1 MRKIDQAHILSGV
14 DELVLERDSGECAR
28 ERLRAVR
35 LRVEVYGVLFDLID
49 AEVLASQFLF
59 DSLHKG
65 IVLHCPEQRITA
77 DTRKRKQQKGD
88 DTQFKKKKKK
98 RARRMFHSF
107 GKKKKKDGLM

>member
-1 MRKIDQAHILSGV
+1 M
-14 DELVLERDSGECAR
+14 LERDSGECAR

-65 IVLHCPEQRITA
+65 IVLRRSEQRITA
-77 DTRKRKQQKGD
+77 DTKRKQQKGD
-88 DTQFKKKKKK
+88 DT
-98 RARRMFHSF
+98 
-107 GKKKKKDGLM
+107 

>member
-1 MRKIDQAHILSGV
+1 M
-14 DELVLERDSGECAR
+14 LERDSGECAR